1 MQLIAELKINGAVM
15 KTIFQTKLG
24 MFLIAALLVVA
35 SAAVT
40 SAQDSRLQLGSLD
53 HLAAKASESVD
64 VNLDERLMRL
74 ASKVFSDQEADEREI
89 KKLVAGIKG
98 IYVRSFE
105 FETDN
110 QYTPADMETIRTQ
123 LRGPGWT
130 RLVNV
135 MSKKE
140 GNLEVYLLMNGEQI
154 GGLAVL
160 ASDVRELTIVN
171 IVGPVDLDKLAKLE
185 GQFGVPD
192 LGIEA
197 TKPKTKNDDEK

>member
-1 MQLIAELKINGAVM
+1 M
-15 KTIFQTKLG
+15 KTLFQTKLG
-24 MFLIAALLVVA
+24 ALLIAALLLGG
-35 SAAVT
+35 SAAAAN
-40 SAQDSRLQLGSLD
+40 AQGSRLQLSTLD
-53 HLAAKASESVD
+53 HLATKASQSVD
-64 VNLDERLMRL
+64 VNIDEKLMRI
-74 ASKVFSDQEADEREI
+74 ASTALSNEDADEREI

-105 FETDN
+105 FETGG
-110 QYTPADMETIRTQ
+110 QYTSADVETIRTQ

-130 RLVNV
+130 RLLNV

-160 ASDVRELTIVN
+160 GTEDRELIVVN
-171 IVGPVDLDKLAKLE
+171 IVGPVDLEKLAKLE

-192 LGIEA
+192 LGIEPA
-197 TKPKTKNDDEK
+197 KSKKNDDK